1 MENCFVL
8 FILPSLGG
16 GCLKGQERG
25 LCNGKL
31 KVENGKLFRYF
42 YFTLPWGRVSEGQER
57 GLCNGK
63 LKVENGKLFR
73 SFYFTLPWGRVSERT
88 GEGFI

>member
-1 MENCFVL
+1 MENYFVL

-25 LCNGKL
+25 LFNGKL

-57 GLCNGK
+57 VLFNGK

-73 SFYFTLPWGRVSERT
+73 LLFLQLSKHVIARG
-88 GEGFI
+88 